1 MIHEMFFNMDK
12 VKNILFLIFLV
23 LVLFLKNN
31 SYSQITAVMDNDT
44 SISCQRVDFSG
55 VIGSLRAIRTDRSL
69 AIIKTQD
76 IAECYYPSGLPD
88 DKFLDGKIKEYE
100 KRIRM
105 LREEQRVLTE
115 KRNDLENTREMY
127 ETGLQNMESDQGPD
141 IDKESD

>member
-1 MIHEMFFNMDK
+1 MFFNMDK

-31 SYSQITAVMDNDT
+31 SYSQMTAVMDNDT

-55 VIGSLRAIRTDRSL
+55 VIGSLRAIRSDRSI

-76 IAECYYPSGLPD
+76 IAECYYPSVLSD

-141 IDKESD
+141 IDQESD